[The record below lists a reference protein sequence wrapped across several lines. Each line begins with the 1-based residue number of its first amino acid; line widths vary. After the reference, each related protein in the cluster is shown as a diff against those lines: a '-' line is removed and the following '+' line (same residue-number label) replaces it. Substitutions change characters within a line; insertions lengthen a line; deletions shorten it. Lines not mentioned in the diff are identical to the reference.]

1 MESNGMKGFS
11 DQKHANSLH
20 HSPCLSHTNKHNPIS
35 RLLNMQPDNVVHNS
49 LISLPNPSQ
58 TSEPMLF
65 PLSRLF
71 PDSQTHFPLHEF
83 SPNASSLSYN
93 DTTSDEAKEIGQQSI
108 IIERRLKRMLSNRE
122 SARRSRMRKKK
133 QIEELQYQVQQ
144 LQIANQQL
152 LQKLIQ
158 LFDCNQQILQ
168 ENSRLKEKVSSL
180 QVLLADLLTP
190 LRNVE
195 DFTCSTENRARA
207 ETSTRSTAGPQNGR
221 SGQLEGIKNSILGDS

>member
-1 MESNGMKGFS
+1 
-11 DQKHANSLH
+11 
-20 HSPCLSHTNKHNPIS
+20 
-35 RLLNMQPDNVVHNS
+35 
-49 LISLPNPSQ
+49 
-58 TSEPMLF
+58 
-65 PLSRLF
+65 
-71 PDSQTHFPLHEF
+71 
-83 SPNASSLSYN
+83 
-93 DTTSDEAKEIGQQSI
+93 
-108 IIERRLKRMLSNRE
+108 
-122 SARRSRMRKKK
+122 MRKKK

-144 LQIANQQL
+144 LQTANQQL

-207 ETSTRSTAGPQNGR
+207 ETSTRSTAG
-221 SGQLEGIKNSILGDS
+221 